1 METRTKMLILVALA
15 VVAYVFSGQSLPSPL
30 PPSPRPDGPD
40 LVAVFQNAP
49 AGQGSVD
56 AAKFAAL
63 CRAIESRLTK
73 ERTSTEDKRRLTTGV
88 RIDDFRLQV
97 RIDYMD
103 GWSFNVKYPALK
115 AVLET
120 WFDAQVGKTA
130 SGKVDDAALDKWIA
144 AFKKL
149 ADSAEYASKQL

>member
-1 METRTKMLILVALA
+1 METRTKMLILAALA
-15 VVAYVFSGQSLPSPL
+15 VVAYVFSGQSQPSPT
-30 PPSPRPDGPD
+30 PPTPNPGGPD

-49 AGQGSVD
+49 AGQGSID

-73 ERTSTEDKRRLTTGV
+73 ERTNTEDKRRLTTGT

-115 AVLET
+115 TVLVD
-120 WFDAQVGKTA
+120 WFDAQVGKSA
-130 SGKVDDAALDKWIA
+130 GKVDDAALDKWIA
-144 AFKKL
+144 AFHKL
-149 ADSAEYASKQL
+149 GDSAEYASKQL